1 MIHVVEWIEFFRRD
15 TKISVEEM
23 NNRIIPPSKYNIAP
37 LIT

>member
-1 MIHVVEWIEFFRRD
+1 MIHVVEWIKFIRET
-15 TKISVEEM
+15 TKMSVEEM